1 MKLTSPARPA
11 SGEVHYSASYF
22 PVDGVEAV
30 FPALRQRALAPGGR
44 LYGLAA
50 AAAVGGLTLL
60 DPHARRGRER
70 RALAEFEAA
79 VGGMFLAAET
89 ASALHT
95 AAIADGEVVPSPAAR
110 ALRGLGGL
118 VVGGAVA
125 AVALRAIGLNDR
137 IDGAVVRGLQ
147 RVGVPAPRVALAA
160 ATSLAM
166 LLANEDARRTR
177 RDAVELAV
185 TGPASLDEDT
195 VDEVEPEATAELPV
209 EVRVLL
215 ETLLDPA
222 LAEGRELPGAAA
234 LRAQLPH
241 VRTVASMAEAIR
253 DEDEVPDWTPLV
265 VETDGPV
272 DRAVPHD
279 HVWPVRGRFAVGED
293 GHEVELRLQ
302 VIDGELGA
310 LVITLPA
317 DEDADPD
324 AWDAFQELQAFPG
337 VEDLTFQVDGERRD

>member
-1 MKLTSPARPA
+1 MRQNSPVPGSLPARYVDDPA
-11 SGEVHYSASYF
+11 A
-22 PVDGVEAV
+22 A

-44 LYGLAA
+44 PYGLLAAAVVGALTLVDPHRMGAAERRGLARTEAAASGAFVAAEAASSLRLAGLPGRVGPAAGGLAA
-50 AAAVGGLTLL
+50 GAATA
-60 DPHARRGRER
+60 
-70 RALAEFEAA
+70 ALA
-79 VGGMFLAAET
+79 LST
-89 ASALHT
+89 
-95 AAIADGEVVPSPAAR
+95 VP
-110 ALRGLGGL
+110 
-118 VVGGAVA
+118 
-125 AVALRAIGLNDR
+125 LNDR
-137 IDGAVVRGLQ
+137 IDGALVRFLERAGAS
-147 RVGVPAPRVALAA
+147 APRAVLAGAAALAVLAGNESVRRERRNALEEA
-160 ATSLAM
+160 AW
-166 LLANEDARRTR
+166 
-177 RDAVELAV
+177 
-185 TGPASLDEDT
+185 PAWDDLSE
-195 VDEVEPEATAELPV
+195 EEQSEPTAPLPV

-324 AWDAFQELQAFPG
+324 AWDAFQELEAFPG
-337 VEDLTFQVDGERRD
+337 VDDLTFQVDGERRD